1 MNDSLDGVK
10 GTALDKDSHEGID
23 DVIYETVYD
32 LAEGS
37 TDNNTDCHIKNI
49 TLGNEL
55 LEGLEKGFFGSGHDK
70 NSFQIKFLRQVLF
83 YTLFRQKSIVLQYFF
98 RKQSKNY

>member
-37 TDNNTDCHIKNI
+37 TDNNTDCHIKNV
-49 TLGNEL
+49 TFGNEL
-55 LEGLEKGFFGSGHDK
+55 LEGLEKGFFCSGHDEY
-70 NSFQIKFLRQVLF
+70 SFQNYFSTDF
-83 YTLFRQKSIVLQYFF
+83 YFTPFF
-98 RKQSKNY
+98 DKNQGF